1 MNALKWVAIGL
12 AGLGASLLG
21 SAVLVDWICQANR
34 RSWLNLWL
42 DELDRRAAEREVQR
56 SMDR

>member
-1 MNALKWVAIGL
+1 MTVLKWVAIGL
-12 AGLGASLLG
+12 TGLGATLLG

-42 DELDRRAAEREVQR
+42 DDLDRRAAAREVQR